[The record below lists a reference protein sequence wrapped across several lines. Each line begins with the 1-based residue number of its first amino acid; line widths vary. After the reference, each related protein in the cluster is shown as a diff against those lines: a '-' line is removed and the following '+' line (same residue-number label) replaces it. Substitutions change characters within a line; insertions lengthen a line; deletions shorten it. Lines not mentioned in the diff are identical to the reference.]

1 MHTFKWTIRA
11 VLSIGLLQ
19 AVSCTKN
26 IDTVTN
32 DSVTVETSSN
42 LTFPYTNEFANCKL
56 RYIIHEDDINGVLVT
71 GLFTYNAAGN
81 PYSLTYEDRA
91 GWGSQRNH
99 YFYYDKL
106 NRLREYR
113 NGYGPNDPVEAVW
126 HRYGYNSN
134 NQIIVD
140 STIVPGWVYE
150 IDGQTYVH
158 PESIWKISKFTY
170 DAQGRIIKEEIK
182 DVSSGTTRYPTY
194 TYDSRGNIGVIGWR
208 SSSYDYKVSLFR
220 SHPVFQ
226 FLHRN
231 YSRNNPAPQPK
242 YNSRGLPLS
251 FRPSNDAFFNSVPS
265 NNNEGFIGGIE
276 RIVYDC
282 K

>member
-1 MHTFKWTIRA
+1 MNTLQWAFRA
-11 VLSIGLLQ
+11 FLCIGLLQ
-19 AVSCTKN
+19 VVSCTKTL
-26 IDTVTN
+26 DTVSD
-32 DSVTVETSSN
+32 DSISLPSSSDAVIV
-42 LTFPYTNEFANCKL
+42 NEFSNCKL
-56 RYIIHEDDINGVLVT
+56 RYITHPDDNDGELVT

-81 PYSLTYEDRA
+81 PYSLTYLDRP
-91 GWGSQRNH
+91 GKGMQRNH

-113 NGYGPNDPVEAVW
+113 TGYGPDDPGEAVW

-140 STIVPGWVYE
+140 TTLTPGFVVE
-150 IDGQTYVH
+150 TLPGQTYVV
-158 PESIWKISKFTY
+158 PESIWTISTLTY
-170 DAQGRIIKEEIK
+170 DAQGRIIKEAIK

-194 TYDSRGNIGVIGWR
+194 TYDNRGNLGVNGWR
-208 SSSYDYKVSLFR
+208 SSSYDNKVGLFR

-226 FLHRN
+226 FIHRN
-231 YSRNNPAPQPK
+231 YSMNNAAPQPK
-242 YNSRGLPLS
+242 YNSKGFPLS
-251 FRPSNDAFFNSVPS
+251 LKPQNDQFFNSYPT
-265 NNNEGFIGGIE
+265 NNTWGFIGGIE